1 MYILD
6 TAVRFLITIS
16 AAVKVR
22 VVIVWLRSQTSL
34 YDDVST
40 GKCIP
45 SSEQSS

>member
-40 GKCIP
+40 HCHL
-45 SSEQSS
+45 